1 MTLLSTYKPW
11 CILPIAVIIGVVFL
25 YRHNDWKTVTST
37 YPQQDQ
43 PGQQQYKSRI
53 RFTNGFPTVTRDNVV
68 LKKGIQRQD
77 LSCKCGRKSTI
88 ENMDNRTKQRRERE
102 LTEWKRQQSNDP
114 VMICEAFSPLRY
126 PAGGVTVQPL
136 KSTRLHGLELHIDS
150 KDFPPE
156 DEQFHIVVR
165 CKNSKGVLV
174 LYKYED
180 NRSVRVSGNDSPKVT
195 IIANKNEIHA
205 INTVLANLNYK
216 STVYEIN
223 TRDVIYVTFLNFEIS
238 IHVHIKKT
246 EVPRLYDP
254 GPSGDINSLV
264 TIITKTF
271 ERYDA
276 VKKLISSVHTFY
288 PNITIVVAD
297 DSEFPE
303 KLSSPNVKHYIMPFA
318 EGWFAGRNLALSQV
332 RTKYL
337 VWVDDDFVFTKG
349 TRLENFL
356 EKFQHPNLTI
366 DVVGGTFGDK
376 DGNPM
381 KTTNCNGCRT
391 VEVTNNYENDDG
403 NCVIVKRNNKYHAV
417 KEFPKCFFADGT
429 TNFFMAKTSSTRSVG
444 FDPFY
449 NRMGH
454 EEFHIDGLGKLRT
467 MGCTDVNILHS
478 RNTNKKYKEYRN
490 LGGVF
495 NPDRSSC
502 NRHTLFKN
510 YLKCLNF

>member
-1 MTLLSTYKPW
+1 MALSTKYKAR

-25 YRHNDWKTVTST
+25 YRHIVWKTVTAT

-43 PGQQQYKSRI
+43 PGQQQSKSRI
-53 RFTNGFPTVTRDNVV
+53 LFTNSFPTVTRDNVV
-68 LKKGIQRQD
+68 INQGIQGQD
-77 LSCKCGRKSTI
+77 LSCQCGSKAVN
-88 ENMDNRTKQRRERE
+88 EKLDDRTKQRRERE

-114 VMICEAFSPLRY
+114 VMICEAFSPLSY
-126 PAGGVTVQPL
+126 PAGGVIVQPL
-136 KSTRLHGLELHIDS
+136 KSTRLHGLELHIAGT
-150 KDFPPE
+150 DFPPE
-156 DEQFHIVVR
+156 HEQLYIVIR
-165 CKNSKGVLV
+165 CENSKGVLV
-174 LYKYED
+174 LYKYKGYT
-180 NRSVRVSGNDSPKVT
+180 SVRISGNDSPKMT
-195 IIANKNEIHA
+195 IAANKNELHA
-205 INTVLANLNYK
+205 INTVLANLHYK
-216 STVYEIN
+216 STVYDIN

-238 IHVHIKKT
+238 IHVHIKKP

-276 VKKLISSVHTFY
+276 VKRLISSVHTFY

-303 KLSSPNVKHYIMPFA
+303 KLSTPNVKHYIMPFA

-366 DVVGGTFGDK
+366 DVVGGTFGDEN
-376 DGNPM
+376 GNP
-381 KTTNCNGCRT
+381 TSPTNCNGCRT
-391 VEVTNNYENDDG
+391 VEVTNNYENDDD
-403 NCVIVKRNNKYHAV
+403 NCLILRVNNKYHAV

-449 NRMGH
+449 ERVGH

-467 MGCTDVNILHS
+467 MGCTDVNILHI
-478 RNTNKKYKEYRN
+478 RNSNRKYKEYRI
-490 LGGVF
+490 LGKEF
-495 NPDRSSC
+495 NPNRSSYQ
-502 NRHTLFKN
+502 RHTLFKN